1 MFELGDVRFR
11 PVEREDLKVM
21 HEWENDFELIMY
33 SRSRPINFVNMA
45 QLEKQYEEW
54 LKNER
59 ELHMIV
65 ELAASKEPVGIARIE
80 KMEWGNIKGA
90 SIGTYIGKKEMW
102 RKGLGRQITVALLEM
117 CFNQLYMERCE
128 AWSVEYN
135 HRAHRVLES
144 CGFKK
149 GGTMRYAAFVN
160 GRKWNGFHFDILRDE
175 YLSLRNDLLK
185 QTLGNRLED
194 YVKRHCTIEGY

>member
-1 MFELGDVRFR
+1 MFEFGDVRFR

-33 SRSRPINFVNMA
+33 SRSRPINFVNMT

-65 ELAASKEPVGIARIE
+65 ELVASKEPIGIARIE
-80 KMEWGNIKGA
+80 KNEWGNVKGA
-90 SIGTYIGKKEMW
+90 NIGTYIGKKEMW
-102 RKGLGRQITVALLEM
+102 RKGLGRQITMALLEM
-117 CFNQLYMERCE
+117 CFNQLNVERCE

-135 HRAHRVLES
+135 HRAHKVLES

-149 GGTMRYAAFVN
+149 GGTMRQASFVN
-160 GRKWNGFHFDILRDE
+160 GRKWNGLHFDILRDE
-175 YLSLRNDLLK
+175 YLNARNDLLK
-185 QTLGNRLED
+185 QALGNRLEE
-194 YVKRHCTIEGY
+194 YIKRHCTIEGY